1 LLSCMTPSSDAVLS
15 SSPSS
20 SLPSFSLYGWSLWQ
34 VSANEICFLVWDEES
49 FVCQDCE
56 LLIISLFHMLTLL
69 GLGYRYVGNR
79 VYSIVR
85 FCDSVLNM

>member
-20 SLPSFSLYGWSLWQ
+20 SLPSFPLYGWSLWQ
-34 VSANEICFLVWDEES
+34 VSANELCFFVWDKEIFLPRLWVADYLAFS
-49 FVCQDCE
+49 QV
-56 LLIISLFHMLTLL
+56 TLL
-69 GLGYRYVGNR
+69 GLGYRYIGNR

-85 FCDSVLNM
+85 FCESVLNM